1 MRLACIA
8 TSRVPSRTANS
19 IQVMKVCQSMAALGH
34 TVRLWVPGENPR
46 DSWAD
51 LARAYGLRVQFEI
64 TWVRSIR
71 ALRHYDFALRS
82 ARAGRVWGADL
93 IYAWPYPAAALAS
106 RMGWPCLLELHDRP
120 QGRFGP
126 RWVGLFLSGRGA
138 RRVLAT
144 TEALKRWLAATY
156 RHPLGEAFSL
166 VAPNGVDLER
176 YENLPSPTEA
186 RASLHLPEQFT
197 AVYTGHLYPGRGID
211 VILELAKANPSFQFL
226 VAGGEPEAVSEWQGR
241 AGVEGLT
248 NIRFL
253 GFVPNEDL
261 PRVQAAGE
269 VLLLPHGRRVMDSG
283 GGDIAEWA
291 SPMKVFEY
299 LACGRAILASDLPV
313 LREVLNEG
321 NSLLAA
327 AEDAAAWNLALQA
340 LAGDGQRREA
350 LGARARADAELH
362 SWEARARR
370 ALAGLESG
378 NAG

>member
-1 MRLACIA
+1 
-8 TSRVPSRTANS
+8 
-19 IQVMKVCQSMAALGH
+19 
-34 TVRLWVPGENPR
+34 
-46 DSWAD
+46 
-51 LARAYGLRVQFEI
+51 
-64 TWVRSIR
+64 
-71 ALRHYDFALRS
+71 
-82 ARAGRVWGADL
+82 
-93 IYAWPYPAAALAS
+93 
-106 RMGWPCLLELHDRP
+106 
-120 QGRFGP
+120 
-126 RWVGLFLSGRGA
+126 
-138 RRVLAT
+138 VLAT